1 MASEQ
6 EIIPGLVS
14 VIIPSYN
21 HAMYISQAV
30 NSVLQQTWSE
40 VLFRDL
46 ELIVI
51 DDGSQDNSLE
61 ILERLAILAGSQ
73 MRVIGQ
79 ENQGAHAA
87 INRGL
92 EMAKGSILAI
102 LNSDDHFH
110 LRRLEKLVPLLT
122 DFDNSGDQIG
132 STGST
137 LPHLPHNTRSSSGL
151 AGSYLTLIDEHDQKI
166 GEKHGYADCPPWSLT
181 YPERSFR
188 AENDL
193 HSALQAENYFSTTSN
208 FVFTRQCFEKVGLFR
223 PLRYTH
229 DWDFALRVVECGLPI
244 QLIPEP
250 LVSYRLHSR
259 NTIREN
265 QAAMIFEICW
275 ILAVHLPRYFES
287 SVFPIEPLGKRIDQ
301 LLNSIYTYQCDRVL
315 NLMLLQ
321 NLHKNEQTALSL
333 LSPENEVRLKYLAII
348 QDQLANQ
355 SNLNSIRKYS
365 SASPDLPDR
374 SLLYRVARKI
384 YSFRKIFITR

>member
-1 MASEQ
+1 VASEQ

-110 LRRLEKLVPLLT
+110 LRRL
-122 DFDNSGDQIG
+122 
-132 STGST
+132 
-137 LPHLPHNTRSSSGL
+137 
-151 AGSYLTLIDEHDQKI
+151 
-166 GEKHGYADCPPWSLT
+166 
-181 YPERSFR
+181 
-188 AENDL
+188 
-193 HSALQAENYFSTTSN
+193 
-208 FVFTRQCFEKVGLFR
+208 
-223 PLRYTH
+223 
-229 DWDFALRVVECGLPI
+229 
-244 QLIPEP
+244 
-250 LVSYRLHSR
+250 
-259 NTIREN
+259 
-265 QAAMIFEICW
+265 
-275 ILAVHLPRYFES
+275 
-287 SVFPIEPLGKRIDQ
+287 
-301 LLNSIYTYQCDRVL
+301 
-315 NLMLLQ
+315 
-321 NLHKNEQTALSL
+321 
-333 LSPENEVRLKYLAII
+333 
-348 QDQLANQ
+348 
-355 SNLNSIRKYS
+355 
-365 SASPDLPDR
+365 
-374 SLLYRVARKI
+374 
-384 YSFRKIFITR
+384 

>member
-1 MASEQ
+1 MA
-6 EIIPGLVS
+6 LVS

-21 HAMYISQAV
+21 HALYISQAV
-30 NSVLQQTWSE
+30 NSVLQQTWNE
-40 VLFRDL
+40 L

-61 ILERLAILAGSQ
+61 ILERLAFSAGSRMQ
-73 MRVIGQ
+73 VIGQ
-79 ENQGAHAA
+79 KNEGAHAA

-92 EMAKGSILAI
+92 VMAKGSILAI

-110 LRRLEKLVPLLT
+110 PLRLEKLVPLLK
-122 DFDNSGDQIG
+122 NSVTNGNKNNVNF
-132 STGST
+132 
-137 LPHLPHNTRSSSGL
+137 HAGL
-151 AGSYLTLIDEHDQKI
+151 AGSYLTLVDEHDQKI
-166 GEKHGYADCPPWSLT
+166 GEKHGYADCPPWLLAN
-181 YPERSFR
+181 PERSFR
-188 AENDL
+188 AGNDL
-193 HSALQAENYFSTTSN
+193 HSTLQTENYLSTTSN
-208 FVFTRQCFEKVGLFR
+208 FVFTRQCFEKVGLFL

-287 SVFPIEPLGKRIDQ
+287 SAFSIEPLDKRIDQ
-301 LLNSIYTYQCDRVL
+301 LINSIYTYQCDRVF

-333 LSPENEVRLKYLAII
+333 LSPENEVRQKYLATI

-355 SNLNSIRKYS
+355 QNYRKYRNYS
-365 SASPDLPDR
+365 SAPPVSPDR
-374 SLLYRVARKI
+374 SLLFRIARKI
-384 YSFRKIFITR
+384 YSYRKIFTTRL